1 MEFPAK
7 IRYTVDFSQA
17 SHYADFYNAIRKGLD
32 LPDYVG
38 KNTDALW
45 DCLKGF
51 IEWPCEITITG
62 LSSLS
67 QGLLR
72 EVQNVL
78 TVFKQAEKA
87 YPQDIRV
94 IMEDEKSFCENYE
107 YTIDLAAAND
117 KVWKIMQG
125 DNHLHQAIMQGLG
138 MPWRKQNAQN
148 MKEAIGDYLTGH
160 LEDRPTVITIKNTS
174 LMGEKYK
181 AEWEDM
187 LGIMQKAARQYPE
200 QIKIVIMENG

>member
-107 YTIDLAAAND
+107 YTI
-117 KVWKIMQG
+117 
-125 DNHLHQAIMQGLG
+125 
-138 MPWRKQNAQN
+138 AQTR
-148 MKEAIGDYLTGH
+148 AIGFYERLGYAVCGEEHMDGH
-160 LEDRPTVITIKNTS
+160 VPHKMMNKRL
-174 LMGEKYK
+174 
-181 AEWEDM
+181 
-187 LGIMQKAARQYPE
+187 
-200 QIKIVIMENG
+200 